1 MRTTEGLT
9 RLYMDSSVVSIPL
22 TAAGT
27 ETGGSVLVALTVV
40 EFVTVVNDVDVGLIV
55 HPTREIAKLIIDIN
69 IHIFLFIVIT
79 PYNIFYIKT
88 GTSGSKL
95 VSCRLYILL
104 VYLKDNANDEKITV
118 PIYPYQGL
126 FRILF

>member
-1 MRTTEGLT
+1 
-9 RLYMDSSVVSIPL
+9 MDSSVVSNPL
-22 TAAGT
+22 TSAGT

-55 HPTREIAKLIIDIN
+55 HATREIARLKTDIN
-69 IHIFLFIVIT
+69 IHIFLFMLIT

-88 GTSGSKL
+88 GISGSKL
-95 VSCRLYILL
+95 VSCRLYNLL
-104 VYLKDNANDEKITV
+104 VYLKDEANGEKITV